1 MVSCLCFNGLKLV
14 YPKEICS
21 KSMLNITMLEI
32 FFLNIFDCY
41 LSLKDIKKTER
52 KVTIQ
57 ICPIRENL
65 GMFMWQ
71 CP

>member
-1 MVSCLCFNGLKLV
+1 
-14 YPKEICS
+14 
-21 KSMLNITMLEI
+21 MLNITMLEI